1 MGSGW
6 LLDGCLMKSVL
17 VTTALVSALLSFYTG
32 ALPATV
38 TQELARSG
46 VLSLTVSDETGGSP
60 TAAIRLISTTMR
72 PEMGPVPYRQYQAV
86 WSSDLVLAGP
96 HADRHLPALQAAARS
111 DISTFADLTAGT
123 AAVVLTFRQPDPAA
137 ELRAAEAAG

>member
-1 MGSGW
+1 M
-6 LLDGCLMKSVL
+6 MSVL
-17 VTTALVSALLSFYTG
+17 VATAFVSALLRFCTG

-60 TAAIRLISTTMR
+60 TAAIRLISTAMR
-72 PEMGPVPYRQYQAV
+72 PAMGPFPYRQYQAV
-86 WSSDLVLAGP
+86 WSEDLVLAGP
-96 HADRHLPALQAAARS
+96 HANRHVPALQAAARN
-111 DISTFADLTAGT
+111 DISTFAGLTAGT
-123 AAVVLTFRQPDPAA
+123 AAVVLTFRRPDPAA